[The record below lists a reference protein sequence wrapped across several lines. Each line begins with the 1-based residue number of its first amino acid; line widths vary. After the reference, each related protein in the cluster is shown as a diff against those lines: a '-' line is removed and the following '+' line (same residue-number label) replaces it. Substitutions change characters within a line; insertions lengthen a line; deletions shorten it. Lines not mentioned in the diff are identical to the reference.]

1 MEAVLDLGCSIAV
14 PAQII
19 EKLAESI
26 RSAFEE
32 VGEELELMEQKLAG
46 FMEAEALPKHDREK
60 IDTPYRPVCNKA
72 VLLDK
77 RHSVH
82 RCRNTI

>member
-1 MEAVLDLGCSIAV
+1 METVVDLGCSIAV
-14 PAQII
+14 PTQLI
-19 EKLAESI
+19 EKAAESI
-26 RSAFEE
+26 HSALAE
-32 VGEELELMEQKLAG
+32 VKEALELLAQALEG
-46 FMEAEALPKHDREK
+46 FVKALLKPGREK

>member
-1 MEAVLDLGCSIAV
+1 METVVDLGSSIAV
-14 PAQII
+14 PTQLI
-19 EKLAESI
+19 EKAAESI
-26 RSAFEE
+26 HSTLAE
-32 VGEELELMEQKLAG
+32 VKEAMELMAQALDG
-46 FMEAEALPKHDREK
+46 FVAALLKPDREK

>member
-1 MEAVLDLGCSIAV
+1 MEAVVDLGCSIAV

-26 RSAFEE
+26 RSALEE
-32 VGEELELMEQKLAG
+32 VREELELMAQEIEGL
-46 FMEAEALPKHDREK
+46 MEALPKPDREK

-82 RCRNTI
+82 RCRNSI

>member
-1 MEAVLDLGCSIAV
+1 MEAVVDLGCSISV
-14 PAQII
+14 PTQLI
-19 EKLAESI
+19 EKAAESI
-26 RSAFEE
+26 HSALVE
-32 VGEELELMEQKLAG
+32 VKESLELIALELERFVK
-46 FMEAEALPKHDREK
+46 ALLRPGREK

-82 RCRNTI
+82 RCRNSI